1 MECPYCKKDVYG
13 MTGFQ
18 ELQAFNKHL
27 RKCKKVPRSPHTLVS
42 SKGETLQ
49 VNNPTD
55 MYEALE
61 IRAHSGQ

>member
-1 MECPYCKKDVYG
+1 